1 MESENL
7 HPRTQAIHAGT
18 VANEYGAV
26 AEPIYRTST
35 YSFTSIAESQ
45 ERAELM
51 RTGDGP
57 AYYYSRLGNP
67 TNAALERRLAAL
79 EHAEAA
85 VVTGAGMGAISSVM
99 WTFLKAGDHLIADTA
114 LYGETHGLFADFL
127 TKFGVEVEFVDLSDL
142 DALGAALR
150 PQTAMVYLETPCNPT
165 MKINDIA
172 AIAAIVHADGRAARV
187 VVDNTF
193 ASPYLQNP
201 LLLGADL
208 VVHSM
213 TKYLGGHS
221 DVVAGCVCGG
231 AEDIAWLRYMGVAR
245 ATGSVLAADSAYL
258 AMRGIATLPVRME
271 AHCDNAE
278 RIAAWLVA
286 SPHVATV
293 HYPGLASHPG
303 HEIAARQ
310 MRRFGGM
317 LAVELALTQSQTE
330 AFVDALRLARIA
342 VSLGGVETL
351 VEHPAG
357 MTHQSLTAEQLA
369 AAGIP
374 PSLLRFSIGIED
386 PEDLIADL
394 EQAFARALLSS

>member
-1 MESENL
+1 MD
-7 HPRTQAIHAGT
+7 PRTQAIHAGT
-18 VANEYGAV
+18 EPNEHGAV

-35 YSFTSIAESQ
+35 YSFDSIADSQ
-45 ERAELM
+45 ERAEQM
-51 RTGDGP
+51 RTGHGS
-57 AYYYSRLGNP
+57 AYFYSRLGNP
-67 TNAALERRLAAL
+67 TNSALERRLAVL

-99 WTFLKAGDHLIADTA
+99 WTFLKSGDHLIADTA

-127 TKFGVEVEFVDLSDL
+127 TKFGVEVEFIDLTDLS
-142 DALGAALR
+142 ALAAALR
-150 PQTAMVYLETPCNPT
+150 PQTAMVYLESPCNPT

-172 AIAAIVHADGRAARV
+172 GIAEEVHAHDPATRV

-231 AEDIAWLRYMGVAR
+231 VEDIAWLRYTGIAR
-245 ATGSVLAADSAYL
+245 ATGAVLAADSAYL
-258 AMRGIATLPVRME
+258 ALRGIATLPVRME

-286 SPHVATV
+286 SPHVAAV
-293 HYPGLASHPG
+293 HYPGLATHPG

-317 LAVELALTQSQTE
+317 LAVDLNLGQEQTM

-357 MTHQSLTAEQLA
+357 MTHQSLAPEQLA
-369 AAGIP
+369 AAGIA

-386 PEDLIADL
+386 VDDLIADL
-394 EQAFARALLSS
+394 EQAFAAALRTA

>member
-1 MESENL
+1 MD
-7 HPRTQAIHAGT
+7 PRTKAIHAGA
-18 VANEYGAV
+18 VPNEHRAV

-35 YSFTSIAESQ
+35 YSFDSIAESQ
-45 ERAELM
+45 ERTERM
-51 RTGDGP
+51 RTGSGP
-57 AYYYSRLGNP
+57 AYFYSRLGNP
-67 TNAALERRLAAL
+67 TNAALERRIAAL

-85 VVTGAGMGAISSVM
+85 VVTGSGMGAISAVM

-114 LYGETHGLFADFL
+114 LYGETHALFVDFL
-127 TKFGVEVEFVDLSDL
+127 TRFGVEVEFMDLADVA
-142 DALGAALR
+142 ALGAALR
-150 PQTAMVYLETPCNPT
+150 TQTAMVYLESPCNPT

-172 AIAAIVHADGRAARV
+172 AIAETVHAHDSATRV

-221 DVVAGCVCGG
+221 DVIAGCVCGG
-231 AEDIAWLRYMGVAR
+231 SEDIAWLRYTGIAR

-258 AMRGIATLPVRME
+258 ALRGIATLPLRME

-278 RIAAWLVA
+278 RIAAWLAA

-293 HYPGLASHPG
+293 HYPGLATHPG
-303 HEIAARQ
+303 HKIAGQQ

-317 LAVELALTQSQTE
+317 LAVELSFGQEQTM

-357 MTHQSLTAEQLA
+357 MTHQSLSPEELA
-369 AAGIP
+369 SAGIA
-374 PSLLRFSIGIED
+374 PSLLRFSIGLED
-386 PEDLIADL
+386 PDDLIADL
-394 EQAFARALLSS
+394 EQAFARAQRRS

>member
-1 MESENL
+1 MEL
-7 HPRTQAIHAGT
+7 RTEAIHAGT
-18 VANEYGAV
+18 VPNEHRAV

-35 YSFTSIAESQ
+35 YSFDSIAESQ
-45 ERAELM
+45 ERAERM

-57 AYYYSRLGNP
+57 AYFYSRLGNP

-79 EHAEAA
+79 EHAEDA
-85 VVTGAGMGAISSVM
+85 VVTGSGMGAISSVM

-114 LYGETHGLFADFL
+114 LYGETHALFTDFL
-127 TKFGVEVEFVDLSDL
+127 ARFGVEVEFVDLTDL
-142 DALGAALR
+142 AALAEALR
-150 PQTAMVYLETPCNPT
+150 PQTAMVYLESPCNPT
-165 MKINDIA
+165 MKINDITMVA
-172 AIAAIVHADGRAARV
+172 ARAHAHDPALRV

-221 DVVAGCVCGG
+221 DVVAGCVCGS
-231 AEDIAWLRYMGVAR
+231 ADDIAWLRYTGVAR
-245 ATGSVLAADSAYL
+245 ATGAVLAADSAYL
-258 AMRGIATLPVRME
+258 ALRGIATLPVRMD

-278 RIAAWLVA
+278 KIAAWLVA
-286 SPHVATV
+286 SPHVAVV
-293 HYPGLASHPG
+293 HYPGLGTHPG

-317 LAVELALTQSQTE
+317 LAIELALSQERTM
-330 AFVDALRLARIA
+330 AFIDALRVARIA

-357 MTHQSLTAEQLA
+357 MTHRSLTPEQLA
-369 AAGIP
+369 SAGIA

-386 PEDLIADL
+386 PDDLIADI
-394 EQAFARALLSS
+394 EQAFARAQCSS